1 VRHGLELRVPTDAD
15 AASWTTLFD
24 DDEVMRFIGNGQ
36 RRDHAYYVSLVERQR
51 SLAADSGLCLFS
63 VVVDGEVAGFA
74 GVHPWSHEWGPTGLP
89 EIGWR
94 LGRAFWGR
102 GVATQAARAMV
113 ERARAA
119 EVPRL
124 ISMIHESNAAS
135 FRVARKLGMATEDVL
150 VSPEGNPVHQLG
162 LALQA
167 PRLRCG
173 STPGRRT

>member
-1 VRHGLELRVPTDAD
+1 MSHGLELRVPTVDD
-15 AASWTTLFD
+15 AATWTALFG
-24 DDEVMRFIGNGQ
+24 DDEVMRYIGNGE
-36 RRDHAYYVSLVERQR
+36 RRDHAYYVGLVERQR

-74 GVHPWSHEWGPTGLP
+74 GVHPWSHDWGPTGRP

-102 GVATQAARAMV
+102 GLATQAARAVV

-135 FRVARKLGMATEDVL
+135 FGVARKLGMTTEAVL
-150 VSPEGNPVHQLG
+150 VSPEGNRVHQLG
-162 LALQA
+162 LDL
-167 PRLRCG
+167 
-173 STPGRRT
+173 